1 MEGLSKEYQRKLDFS
16 SDKKDVN
23 DNNLE
28 NSSSF
33 PIFSNLMQITP
44 LTRLNQS
51 NENSNINPDKTAL
64 SEINNSNNNSS
75 KKDIKNNYYE
85 KPELYTHIS
94 TKKNPIPKRG
104 NFILRQELK
113 SYTPECNAKCGIIS
127 NFIFMICCLSIGIPS
142 VIYSKQHK
150 EIKIDYTKC
159 KLNFEI
165 YNKTNGICKIKFNI
179 TEKIKST
186 IFVYYQLKN
195 FYLNHRKF
203 VKSKNWNELRGEE
216 VNTKKNCK
224 DAYLMGEM
232 FTKNSPYYKNEWN
245 HTFSH
250 NDIASP
256 CGLFARSY
264 FNDTYNLTYENGTFI
279 QIDENGIANKYLKNK
294 FFKRR
299 KDYKIKQWIDV
310 ENEHF
315 INWMNVETFNSFR
328 KLWGKIYVN
337 LNPGIYYLIIKDN
350 YDVLRY
356 DARKF
361 FILCDGNIFGQNNF
375 FGYFLIAVSGYCF
388 LVILILWVLSLS
400 NKEKMF
406 DINLLKWN

>member
-1 MEGLSKEYQRKLDFS
+1 
-16 SDKKDVN
+16 
-23 DNNLE
+23 
-28 NSSSF
+28 
-33 PIFSNLMQITP
+33 
-44 LTRLNQS
+44 
-51 NENSNINPDKTAL
+51 
-64 SEINNSNNNSS
+64 
-75 KKDIKNNYYE
+75 
-85 KPELYTHIS
+85 
-94 TKKNPIPKRG
+94 
-104 NFILRQELK
+104 
-113 SYTPECNAKCGIIS
+113 
-127 NFIFMICCLSIGIPS
+127 MICCLFIGIPS
-142 VIYSKQHK
+142 VIYSKKHN
-150 EIKIDYTKC
+150 EIKIEYTKC
-159 KLNFEI
+159 RLNLDI
-165 YNKTNGICKIKFNI
+165 YNPKDNICKIKLNI
-179 TEKIKST
+179 TKKIKST

-203 VKSKNWNELRGEE
+203 VKSKSWNELRGEDI
-216 VNTKKNCK
+216 NTKKNCK

-232 FTKNSPYYKNEWN
+232 FTKNTSYYKNPWN
-245 HTFSH
+245 HTFSR

-299 KDYKIKQWIDV
+299 KDYKISQWIDV

-337 LNPGIYYLIIKDN
+337 LEPGIYYLIIKDN